1 VLPEGWVKRS
11 FVPRGRSRWGNDRE
25 YGYSWWIRTLGSETA
40 YYAWG
45 YGGQFIFV
53 VPASHLVIVT
63 TSDPNVATERREHL
77 EGIYALAGAIV
88 MAGRE

>member
-1 VLPEGWVKRS
+1 MDSDAGAA
-11 FVPRGRSRWGNDRE
+11 
-25 YGYSWWIRTLGSETA
+25 TA

-77 EGIYALAGAIV
+77 EGIYALAAAIV
-88 MAGRE
+88 EDGSRE